1 MFQSLLGTCTFEQ
14 RMKIILKVADI
25 LTNLV
30 CQQQGTFVFQQL
42 IALLTNME

>member
-14 RMKIILKVADI
+14 RMRIITKVADI
-25 LTNLV
+25 LTKLV

-42 IALLTNME
+42 IAFLTNRE